1 MRTFLVGTIF
11 AAALVAAGCGGSGG
25 TSTSNGNG
33 EASKSANQVIADALK
48 ATNGA
53 RSFNMSG
60 TVSSTHGPVGLDFLV
75 AKGKGATGSV
85 TLGGAKIRV
94 ILIGH
99 DGYLKTDTA
108 GWTQLAGQT
117 GPMIAQRL
125 HGRWLGFPV
134 DDPLF
139 QPILDDTRPKALF
152 AQLQSANSALANSG
166 TTTYKGKSVVK
177 LHDEVK
183 NGTLYVAATGTPY
196 PVALLGSGGGT
207 VVFGDWNTPVSL
219 IAPKDAVDFAH
230 LNS

>member
-1 MRTFLVGTIF
+1 VRSFLVATVL
-11 AAALVAAGCGGSGG
+11 AAALLAAGCGGSSSPNG
-25 TSTSNGNG
+25 NGNG
-33 EASKSANQVIADALK
+33 EASKSATQVVADALK
-48 ATNGA
+48 ATNSA
-53 RSFNMSG
+53 RSFHMSG
-60 TVSSTHGPVGLDFLV
+60 TVSSTHGPVGLDFSV

-85 TLGGAKIRV
+85 TLAGAKIRV
-94 ILIGH
+94 ILIGQ

-134 DDPLF
+134 NDPLF
-139 QPILDDTRPKALF
+139 QPILDDTRPQALF
-152 AQLQSANSALANSG
+152 AQLQGATSALGNSG
-166 TTTYKGKSVVK
+166 TTTYKGESVVK

-207 VVFGDWNTPVSL
+207 VVFSDWNKSVPLT
-219 IAPKDAVDFAH
+219 APKDAVDFAH